1 MRISFDLDDTL
12 ICYQPHVPCERRRI
26 PFLLR
31 HWFDE
36 PLRRGTPELFHE
48 LTRRGW
54 EIWIY
59 TTSGRTERYMRWW
72 LRFYGI
78 TLGGMVNEHS
88 HGRLPMAHR
97 VSKYPPA
104 FQIDLHVDDSEGVR
118 MEGEKHGFRVVVV
131 SPEDPAWSAR
141 VLAAAA
147 EAEESL
153 NRVEDGHATSGER
166 SAIRQDIGGGL
177 TLIPEWACE

>member
-12 ICYQPHVPCERRRI
+12 ICYRANVPCERRRV
-26 PFLLR
+26 PFMLLP
-31 HWFDE
+31 WFDE
-36 PLRRGTPELFHE
+36 HLSRGTAELLHE

-78 TLGGMVNEHS
+78 KLGGMVNEHL
-88 HGRLPMAHR
+88 HGRLPMAGS

-118 MEGEKHGFRVVVV
+118 MEGEKHGFRVAVV
-131 SPEDPAWSAR
+131 SPDDPAWAAH
-141 VLAAAA
+141 VLTAAA
-147 EAEESL
+147 E
-153 NRVEDGHATSGER
+153 VEAALRRSEDAHATSG
-166 SAIRQDIGGGL
+166 G
-177 TLIPEWACE
+177 